1 MTNFRFSAAANSSTS
16 VTAPDIGATI
26 SSIKAGVTQFD
37 DPCVKCKPPAK
48 CGACLGDEASEQYVV
63 EISGFEDDDFPAAP
77 SWWSSRYPD
86 CDWKFGP
93 SGPTSWGVDNLASIL
108 NGTRTYKLLEYN
120 YERTVRTLYQNPA
133 FQEPSGVA
141 HGPMNFCRN
150 HGARS
155 IQCCVTT
162 VSSRLSLNPSE
173 STFGNS
179 VFDTYSAPINIHWL
193 ETLLIGDAWTVV
205 LMDVDSGESNYT
217 GKKSPRYLTVPRGI
231 TFMLQSYGNH
241 SWFHPWEPPSW
252 TECAR
257 QQRHKVVAKPV
268 EIVYVFNLPFD
279 DYVNCDLSGT
289 DIPLLY
295 KSDDSWNPRFPAGF
309 NQLDQYRL
317 SGFQTLPGTPKVTI
331 SALGNYQKANAGA
344 GGADAGADL
353 GGVEIG

>member
-37 DPCVKCKPPAK
+37 DPCVKRKPPAK

-77 SWWSSRYPD
+77 SWWSSRYPA

-93 SGPTSWGVDNLASIL
+93 SGPTSWGVDNLASTL
-108 NGTRTYKLLEYN
+108 NGTRTYQLTEAN
-120 YERTVRTLYQNPA
+120 YERYGTPLYQNPS
-133 FQEPSGVA
+133 FQQPSGIPT
-141 HGPMNFCRN
+141 GPMNFCTTGNRP
-150 HGARS
+150 H
-155 IQCCVTT
+155 CCVTT
-162 VSSRLSLNPSE
+162 VSSRLSYNPST

-179 VFDTYSAPINIHWL
+179 VYDTYSTPIGTPWI
-193 ETLLIGDAWTVV
+193 ERLLIGDAQTVV
-205 LMDVDSGESNYT
+205 LMDVESGESTYT

-231 TFMLQSYGNH
+231 TFIMQSSESGQY
-241 SWFHPWEPPSW
+241 SWPPAAW
-252 TECAR
+252 TDCAV
-257 QQRHKVVAKPV
+257 QQRLKTVGRLASF
-268 EIVYVFNLPFD
+268 VYIFNLPFA
-279 DYVNCDLSGT
+279 DYVNCDLSSE

-295 KSDDSWNPRFPAGF
+295 KSDDSWNPRVPAGF
-309 NQLDQYRL
+309 DQRDHFKL
-317 SGFQTLPGTPKVTI
+317 SHYQTLPGTPKVTI